1 MITTQAGDSEAVGQA
16 AGGAARVITAQ
27 TDPAEV
33 EGQVAGGAARRGVLM
48 PIGGAEDKLNQ
59 KVILSRFVALAGG
72 GGARVVILPTAS
84 SIESAGQYY
93 KGIFLGLGAASAD
106 VAYVADRRAADS
118 PEAARLIGAA
128 TGIYIT
134 GGNQMRLSAILGGS
148 RVAAAVR
155 ERNRAGAVVAGTS
168 AGASILSTHMVAN
181 GRSGGSPRQRMGQMS
196 AGFGLIDGV
205 LIDQHFRER
214 DRVGRLLTLVAQNP
228 GLLGL
233 GIDED
238 TAALID
244 ADGIL
249 EVLGRGSVMI
259 IDGAHM
265 SSDVVHTR
273 AHRPISMTDVVLH
286 ALADGYRFNLGT
298 RRPLPAPPVR
308 LSRRDQRRLERAG
321 LRLRAASAADDGAA
335 TKG

>member
-1 MITTQAGDSEAVGQA
+1 MEVLETQVYRGANYWAPVPVIRFLLDIGELEERPTNQIPGFYEKLTTTLPTMYDHRCSVGKPGGFFQRLREGTWMGHVVEHTTLELQNLAGQEVGYGKARSATGPGGAKRPGVYHVVFQYEQEDVGIA
-16 AGGAARVITAQ
+16 AG
-27 TDPAEV
+27 
-33 EGQVAGGAARRGVLM
+33 
-48 PIGGAEDKLNQ
+48 KLA
-59 KVILSRFVALAGG
+59 IRLC
-72 GGARVVILPTAS
+72 
-84 SIESAGQYY
+84 ESF
-93 KGIFLGLGAASAD
+93 IW
-106 VAYVADRRAADS
+106 
-118 PEAARLIGAA
+118 P
-128 TGIYIT
+128 
-134 GGNQMRLSAILGGS
+134 
-148 RVAAAVR
+148 
-155 ERNRAGAVVAGTS
+155 
-168 AGASILSTHMVAN
+168 
-181 GRSGGSPRQRMGQMS
+181 
-196 AGFGLIDGV
+196 
-205 LIDQHFRER
+205 ER

-265 SSDVVHTR
+265 SSDVVDTR

-321 LRLRAASAADDGAA
+321 LRLQAASAADDGGPA